1 MSGFPFASTLRADK
15 TLAAALGFVALF
27 GLAELGAVAFYY
39 AARTHA
45 AYKVSQPSTSV
56 SSAPLPAS
64 EPATDPAENPTASST
79 NVTTSNV
86 PPSSMTL
93 ADRLL
98 RQARHLR
105 ERGDTTTALARLQE
119 AVQADPKNAN
129 ALAEMA
135 MIYESIQLYDRSNET
150 WRRVQELGPSAGPL
164 YELADMKLRIGA
176 VAPASTSASPAVVPS
191 GADGIPEGS
200 TFGITEVTP
209 TQTND
214 PDADVHLMLR
224 VAVKKRPDAMI
235 DYTKVKIQVFF
246 YDTADNNQRVVLT
259 DAEVS
264 YEWLTPNHNWQDSN
278 PEILAVTYLRPKKD
292 ALTSDAALTA
302 AASEVTPPIPG
313 KRSRQSKPPPTN
325 ESLETGPRKYL
336 GYIVRVYYKDQL
348 QAVRAEPNR
357 LLNLFPP
364 PFTAPTQ

>member
-1 MSGFPFASTLRADK
+1 MKLKVG
-15 TLAAALGFVALF
+15 AAAP
-27 GLAELGAVAFYY
+27 
-39 AARTHA
+39 
-45 AYKVSQPSTSV
+45 VS
-56 SSAPLPAS
+56 
-64 EPATDPAENPTASST
+64 
-79 NVTTSNV
+79 
-86 PPSSMTL
+86 
-93 ADRLL
+93 
-98 RQARHLR
+98 
-105 ERGDTTTALARLQE
+105 
-119 AVQADPKNAN
+119 
-129 ALAEMA
+129 
-135 MIYESIQLYDRSNET
+135 
-150 WRRVQELGPSAGPL
+150 
-164 YELADMKLRIGA
+164 
-176 VAPASTSASPAVVPS
+176 APASSIAMPF

-214 PDADVHLMLR
+214 PDADMHLILR
-224 VAVKKRPDAMI
+224 VAVKKRPDATI

-259 DAEVS
+259 DAEVN
-264 YEWLTPNHNWQDSN
+264 YEWLTPNHNWTESN
-278 PEILAVTYLRPKKD
+278 PEVLAVTYLRPKKD

-302 AASEVTPPIPG
+302 AASEVQPPVPG
-313 KRSRQSKPPPTN
+313 KKNRPTKAPASSN